1 MSYDIEISVK
11 VDGLDQ
17 YAMIDCPEYGSPT
30 YNLGRMFRACMEWD
44 YSQGEYYKCSEI
56 IDKVEKGIRELKTNR
71 KAYEKYNPSNGWGD
85 IDSAIEDLESLREC
99 IYKNAEEIPIEHLYM
114 KW

>member
-1 MSYDIEISVK
+1 MSYDIEICVK

-17 YAMIDCPEYGSPT
+17 YARIDLPEYDHPT
-30 YNLGRMFRACMEWD
+30 YNLGEMFRACMEWD

-71 KAYEKYNPSNGWGD
+71 KDYEKFNPSNGWGN
-85 IDSAIEDLESLREC
+85 IDSAIRVLESLREC
-99 IYKNAEEIPIEHLYM
+99 IYENAEEIPIEHLYM

>member
-1 MSYDIEISVK
+1 MSYDIEICVN

-17 YAMIDCPEYGSPT
+17 YAMIDRPRHDSPT
-30 YNLGRMFRACMEWD
+30 YNLCEMFRACMEWD
-44 YSQGEYYKCSEI
+44 YSQGECYKCSEI

-71 KAYEKYNPSNGWGD
+71 KAYEKFNPSNGWGN
-85 IDSAIEDLESLREC
+85 IDSAIRVLESLREC
-99 IYKNAEEIPIEHLYM
+99 IYENAEEIPIEHLYM

>member
-17 YAMIDCPEYGSPT
+17 YAMIDRPTYDSPT
-30 YNLGRMFRACMEWD
+30 YNLGGMFRACMDWD

-71 KAYEKYNPSNGWGD
+71 KDYEKFNPSNGWGN
-85 IDSAIEDLESLREC
+85 IDSAIRVLESLRWC
-99 IYKNAEEIPIEHLYM
+99 IYENADEIPIEHLYM

>member
-1 MSYDIEISVK
+1 MSYDIEICVK

-17 YAMIDCPEYGSPT
+17 YAMIDRPKYDSPT
-30 YNLGRMFRACMEWD
+30 YNLGKMFRACMEWD

-71 KAYEKYNPSNGWGD
+71 KAYEKFNPSNGWGD
-85 IDSAIEDLESLREC
+85 IDSAIEDLESLRDC
-99 IYKNAEEIPIEHLYM
+99 IYENAEEIPIVHLYM
-114 KW
+114 RW